1 MRPLFDSIHRPLV
14 LTIALS
20 IALNITLWMLVLF
33 LFPAS
38 DAAVLHYSIGIGID
52 FIGSTRQIYLLPA
65 IGLIVLFGN
74 TLLGITIKNTDIR
87 SAWLLWSIIP
97 PVHIVLLGA
106 FVLIWWIN
114 Q

>member
-1 MRPLFDSIHRPLV
+1 MSPLSDSIRQPLV
-14 LTIALS
+14 LIIALS
-20 IALNITLWMLVLF
+20 ITLNVTLWLLVFL
-33 LFPAS
+33 LFPTS

-97 PVHIVLLGA
+97 PVHLILLGS
-106 FVLIWWIN
+106 FFLIWWIN

>member
-1 MRPLFDSIHRPLV
+1 MSPLFDLTHRPL
-14 LTIALS
+14 LLIIALS
-20 IALNITLWMLVLF
+20 AVLNIALWLLVFF

-52 FIGSTRQIYLLPA
+52 FIGSARQVYLLPA

-97 PVHIVLLGA
+97 PVQLVLFGS
-106 FVLIWWIN
+106 FYLIWWIN